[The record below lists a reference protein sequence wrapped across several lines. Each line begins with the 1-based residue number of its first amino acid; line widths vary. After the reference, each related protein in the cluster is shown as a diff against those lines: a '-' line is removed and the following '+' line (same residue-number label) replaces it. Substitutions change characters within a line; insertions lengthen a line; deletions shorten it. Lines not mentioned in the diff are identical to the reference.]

1 MLERNRTYMS
11 NETLNNNQQNK
22 NRNIP
27 RFFVFNRQIAWLLII
42 ATFCWGIF
50 GYFTMPKRKDPE
62 IPVKLAVAVT
72 IWPGADAQ
80 KVEQLV
86 TRKVEETI
94 SQNAHVERIES
105 ISRSNISIVY
115 VHLDEGLKE
124 TSVVFDDIKMKLDTL
139 TDLPEGCQPIRFN
152 KDFGDTAALMLTVA
166 SPKVSPLEI
175 SLRARGIKEAIH
187 KARGESLASNTT
199 TGHAS
204 IVACLP
210 QEVDPRIKQ
219 RVVEL
224 FSQYIL
230 EKKIASNIQSL
241 SGVGFVGIDAR
252 FTGDRNQLQKYVK
265 EFIQQKLRSSEFP
278 PDLWDPVVI
287 FQPEE
292 TEARLE
298 EVAGGKYT
306 YRQLDDYTD
315 LIRRSVQTIPLVSK
329 TERTGILE
337 EQIYLDYSQ
346 ERLASYGIRPAD
358 LGKILA
364 ARNITTPGGTIE
376 IDGKNLKIDPS
387 GEFKT
392 QQDIG
397 NIMVTASTTG
407 SPVYLRDLVDI
418 SRDYQNPA
426 RFLNYYTYRD
436 KEGHW
441 QRARAITLSI
451 QMKAGKQIW
460 DFSRDIDKTLEQ
472 VKTQL
477 PDDLIIARTSD
488 QPLQTRETIDLFMKS
503 LYEAIFLV
511 ILVAFIGFWEWRSAL
526 LMSLS
531 IPLTLAMTFGMM
543 MIFGID
549 LQFVSIG
556 SMIIALGL
564 LVDVPVVSGDAI
576 KRELESGKPRSK
588 ASWIGPTKL
597 SKAILFATI
606 TNIVAYLPFL
616 MLSGDTGRFLKS
628 LPIVLAFSLIA
639 SYIVAMTFIPA
650 LSYYI
655 LRAPRKLTP
664 PIEDRRNKG
673 FAGFYYRVGSYAIVH
688 RWKVLTFS
696 LIFLVAGFSLLGV
709 MKPEFFPKD
718 LSYLSYID
726 VWLPEDA
733 PFSAT
738 NQKAIQA
745 EEIVRRVCDEY
756 SKTHA
761 DKEGKPREILKSL
774 TTFVGGGGPRFWFSV
789 EPEIQQLNYAQLLME
804 VYDKHDTN
812 LLVEPLQK
820 ALEAEIPG
828 ARVDVRLLETGKP
841 VGIPIQVRISGEDR
855 ETLRKL
861 AEEMKNEFRK
871 IPEAKRIRDNW
882 GAESFAVKLEVDPDR
897 ANLSGITHLDV
908 AASSVAGMSGIPLTV
923 LREGDKQIPVVVRLR
938 MNERARLSDINN
950 LYVYSLVSP
959 QKVPL
964 REVSKV
970 KTGMQTEK
978 IFRRNQFRTITVGCF
993 PVEGVLPS
1001 EILDKALPSI
1011 KAFEKKLPAGYKLEI
1026 GGEYEEQ
1033 VKGFKELA
1041 VIMLIS
1047 VLMIYMALV
1056 MQFKNLLKPLIV
1068 FAAIPYGMVG
1078 AFLGLAIM
1086 GSSFGFMAFL
1096 GVASLI
1102 GVIVS
1107 HIIVLFDFIEERQE
1121 MGEPLREALLDA
1133 GIIRLRPV
1141 LITVGATVFGLFPL
1155 ALHGGP
1161 LWEPLCYAQIGGLTL
1176 ATFITLLLVPTFY
1189 AICVKDLKIIK
1200 WKGPIEE
1207 KPLSGDEEIT
1217 GESDKPHSQ
1226 ASEPPTNS
1234 I

>member
-1 MLERNRTYMS
+1 MENHT
-11 NETLNNNQQNK
+11 TNNKPSDNK
-22 NRNIP
+22 KNLP
-27 RFFVFNRQIAWLLII
+27 RYFVFNRQIAWLLII
-42 ATFCWGIF
+42 ATFMWGVF
-50 GYFTMPKRKDPE
+50 GYYKMPKRKDPE

-86 TRKVEETI
+86 TRKVEEKI
-94 SQNAHVERIES
+94 SQNSHVQRIES
-105 ISRSNISIVY
+105 ISRSGLSIVY
-115 VHLDEGLKE
+115 VHLDEGLND
-124 TSVVFDDIKMKLDTL
+124 TSVVFDDIKMKLDAIN
-139 TDLPEGCQPIRFN
+139 DLPDGCLPIRFN

-166 SPKVSPLEI
+166 SPKVSSLEI
-175 SLRARGIKEAIH
+175 SLRARSVQEAII
-187 KARGESLASNTT
+187 KARGENLSTASS
-199 TGHAS
+199 GRAA
-204 IVACLP
+204 IVTCLP
-210 QEVDPRIKQ
+210 QNIDPRVKQ
-219 RVVEL
+219 RVADL
-224 FSQYIL
+224 FSQYAL
-230 EKKIASNIQSL
+230 QKKIASDIKVFQ
-241 SGVGFVGIDAR
+241 GAGFVGLDAQ
-252 FTGDRNQLQKYVK
+252 FNCNEEQLQNFVK
-265 EFIQQKLRSSEFP
+265 DFIQYKLRSSEFP
-278 PDLWDPVVI
+278 PDLWDAVVI
-287 FQPEE
+287 HQPEE
-292 TEARLE
+292 TLTKLAS
-298 EVAGGKYT
+298 VAGEKYT

-315 LIRRSVQTIPLVSK
+315 LIRRAVQTVPLVSK
-329 TERTGILE
+329 AERTGILK

-364 ARNITTPGGTIE
+364 ARNITTPGGNIE
-376 IDGKNLKIDPS
+376 VDGKNLKIDPS
-387 GEFKT
+387 GEFKAE
-392 QQDIG
+392 QDIG

-418 SRDYQNPA
+418 SRDYENPA
-426 RFLNYYTYRD
+426 RFLNYYNYRD

-441 QRARAITLSI
+441 ERARAITLSI

-460 DFSRDIDKTLEQ
+460 DFSRDVDKTLAQ
-472 VKTQL
+472 VKDQL
-477 PDDLIIARTSD
+477 PEDLIIARTSD

-511 ILVAFIGFWEWRSAL
+511 ILVAFIGFWEWRSAV
-526 LMSLS
+526 LMSFS
-531 IPLTLAMTFGMM
+531 IPLTLAMTFGLM

-556 SMIIALGL
+556 SMILALGL

-576 KRELESGKPRSK
+576 KRELEAGNPRNK
-588 ASWIGPTKL
+588 ASWVGPTKL

-628 LPIVLAFSLIA
+628 LPIVLAFSLVA

-650 LSYYI
+650 LSYYL
-655 LRAPRKLTP
+655 LRAPKKPSP
-664 PIEDRRNKG
+664 PIEERRNKG
-673 FAGFYYRVGSYAIVH
+673 FAGLYYKVGTYAIVH
-688 RWKVLTFS
+688 RWKVLLFS
-696 LIFLVAGFSLLGV
+696 LIFLVGGFSLLGTL
-709 MKPEFFPKD
+709 KPEFFPKD

-733 PFSAT
+733 PFSVT
-738 NQKAIQA
+738 NQKTQQA
-745 EEIVRRVCDEY
+745 EAIVRRVCEEY
-756 SKTHA
+756 G
-761 DKEGKPREILKSL
+761 KEHPGKDGKSREVLKSL

-789 EPEIQQLNYAQLLME
+789 EPEIQQLNYAQMLME
-804 VYDKHDTN
+804 VNDKHDTN
-812 LLVEPLQK
+812 KLVAPLQQ

-841 VGIPIQVRISGEDR
+841 VGIPVQVRISGEDAD
-855 ETLRKL
+855 TLRKL
-861 AEEMKNEFRK
+861 ADEMKDIFRQN
-871 IPEAKRIRDNW
+871 PDARRIRDNW
-882 GAESFAVKLEVDPDR
+882 GSESFAVKLQVDPDR
-897 ANLSGITHLDV
+897 ANLSGITNLDV
-908 AASSVAGMSGIPLTV
+908 AASSVAGMSGIPLTE

-938 MNERARLSDINN
+938 MNERAGLSDVNN

-993 PVEGVLPS
+993 PAEGKLPS
-1001 EILDKALPSI
+1001 EILDKAMPQI
-1011 KAFEKKLPAGYKLEI
+1011 KAFENKLPAGYKVEI

-1041 VIMLIS
+1041 VIMMIS
-1047 VLMIYMALV
+1047 VLLIYMALV

-1078 AFLGLAIM
+1078 AFAGLSIM
-1086 GSSFGFMAFL
+1086 GATFGFMAFL

-1141 LITVGATVFGLFPL
+1141 LITVGATVFGLIPL

-1189 AICVKDLKIIK
+1189 AICVKDLKIIH
-1200 WKGPIEE
+1200 WKGPVDE
-1207 KPLSGDEEIT
+1207 KLIPVDEDET
-1217 GESDKPHSQ
+1217 PEPGKHEPGKNTPVVQKDK
-1226 ASEPPTNS
+1226 E
-1234 I
+1234 

>member
-11 NETLNNNQQNK
+11 NETLNNNQQDK
-22 NRNIP
+22 SRNIP

-72 IWPGADAQ
+72 IWPGADAR

-187 KARGESLASNTT
+187 KTRGESLASNT

-210 QEVDPRIKQ
+210 QDVDPRIKQ

-230 EKKIASNIQSL
+230 EKKIASNIQTF
-241 SGVGFVGIDAR
+241 SGAGFVGIDAR
-252 FTGDRNQLQKYVK
+252 FTGDRNQLQIYVK

-306 YRQLDDYTD
+306 YRQMDDYTD

-329 TERTGILE
+329 AERTGILE

-460 DFSRDIDKTLEQ
+460 DFSRDVDKTLEQ

-488 QPLQTRETIDLFMKS
+488 QPLQTRDTIDLFMKS

-511 ILVAFIGFWEWRSAL
+511 ILVAFIGFWEWRPAL
-526 LMSLS
+526 LMSLA
-531 IPLTLAMTFGMM
+531 IPLTLAMTFGMIM
-543 MIFGID
+543 LLGVD
-549 LQFVSIG
+549 LQYVSIG
-556 SMIIALGL
+556 TMIVALGL

-576 KRELESGKPRSK
+576 TRELEAGNPRNK
-588 ASWIGPTKL
+588 AAWVGPTKL

-606 TNIVAYLPFL
+606 TNIMAYLPL
-616 MLSGDTGRFLKS
+616 LLLSGDVGRFLWS
-628 LPIVLAFSLIA
+628 LPIVIASSLIA

-650 LSYYI
+650 LSYYL
-655 LRAPRKLTP
+655 LRAPKKHTP
-664 PIEDRRNKG
+664 PIEERRNIG
-673 FAGFYYRVGSYAIVH
+673 FAGLYYKVGTYVIVH
-688 RWKVLTFS
+688 RWKVLLFS
-696 LIFLVAGFSLLGV
+696 LIFLFGGVSLLGTL
-709 MKPEFFPKD
+709 KPQFFPKD

-733 PFSAT
+733 PFSST
-738 NQKAIQA
+738 NQKTAQA
-745 EEIVRRVCDEY
+745 EAIVRRVCEEY
-756 SKTHA
+756 G
-761 DKEGKPREILKSL
+761 KEHPGKDGNPREILKSI

-789 EPEIQQLNYAQLLME
+789 EPEIQQLNYAQLLLE
-804 VYDKHDTN
+804 VNDKHDTN
-812 LLVEPLQK
+812 GLAGPLQN
-820 ALEAEIPG
+820 ALEKEIPG
-828 ARVDVRLLETGKP
+828 ARIDFRLLESGKP
-841 VGIPIQVRISGEDR
+841 VGIPIQVRISGEDLD
-855 ETLRKL
+855 TLRKL
-861 AEEMKNEFRK
+861 SEQMKNIFRQN
-871 IPEAKRIRDNW
+871 PDTRRIRDNW

-897 ANLSGITHLDV
+897 ANLSGITNLDV

-993 PVEGVLPS
+993 PAEGKLPS
-1001 EILDKALPSI
+1001 EVIDKVLPEI
-1011 KAFEKKLPAGYKLEI
+1011 KAFEKKLPAGYKLEV

-1033 VKGFKELA
+1033 VKGFKELS

-1056 MQFKNLLKPLIV
+1056 MQFKNLMKPLIV

-1078 AFLGLAIM
+1078 AFLGLFVM
-1086 GSSFGFMAFL
+1086 GQPFGFIAFM
-1096 GVASLI
+1096 GIVSLI

-1107 HIIVLFDFIEERQE
+1107 HVIVLFDFIEERQE

-1141 LITVGATVFGLFPL
+1141 LITVGATVFGFVPL
-1155 ALHGGP
+1155 AIHGGP

-1207 KPLSGDEEIT
+1207 KPLSEDEEIS
-1217 GESDKPHSQ
+1217 GESEKPDFQ
-1226 ASEPPTNS
+1226 ATEPPTKS